1 MHKDDQMTPKE
12 RMAGFFSGKEIDR
25 IPILPFVTAV
35 SGKVIGMTHREKRS
49 SAKNLFLCQ
58 SACYERFGHDS
69 ISVEYGLHGIGTAM
83 GSKTND
89 PENNVPAIMEHYLKD
104 LKELDSKLDLSRIER
119 RHDPWAQMNYEMAQM
134 ILDKHGEEVGVSL
147 STPGPITAASS
158 LYPIEKLLRATR
170 KDTEHVHQLLRFT
183 TDAIMLLAKEFMDG
197 GVGISLCDPV
207 ASGTILNERTYREFV
222 LPYTKEIIDFIH
234 GYGKSV
240 TYHVCGNT
248 TALTES
254 MVESGC
260 NVLSIDNRVSLED
273 TKKRVGDRI
282 VLMGNVDPISA
293 MMQGTTEDVDQA
305 VKTCFRQGWDNP
317 KGYLLSTGCGIPID
331 TPVENIDAFMTAG
344 RKYGAWPLN
353 PELFAEEN

>member
-12 RMAGFFSGKEIDR
+12 RMAGFFSGKDIDR

-35 SGKVIGMTHREKRS
+35 SGKAIGMTHREKRS
-49 SAKNLFLCQ
+49 SAENLFKCQ

-83 GSKTND
+83 GSVTNN
-89 PENNVPAIMEHYLKD
+89 PENNVPAIMDHYLKNLND
-104 LKELDSKLDLSRIER
+104 LDGKLDLSKIER
-119 RHDPWAQMNYEMAQM
+119 KNDPWAQMNYEMAQM
-134 ILDKHGEEVGVSL
+134 TLDKYGNEVGVSL

-170 KDTEHVHQLLRFT
+170 KDPEHVHQLLRFA
-183 TDAIMLLAKEFMDG
+183 TDAIKLLAKEFMDG

-207 ASGTILNERTYREFV
+207 ASGTILNEKSYREFV
-222 LPYTKEIIDFIH
+222 LPYTKEIIQFIH
-234 GYGKSV
+234 DYGKSV
-240 TYHVCGNT
+240 TYHVCGDT
-248 TALTES
+248 SALTEA

-273 TKKRVGDRI
+273 TKKRVGNQI
-282 VLMGNVDPISA
+282 VLMGNVDPISK
-293 MMQGTTEDVDQA
+293 MMQGTPEDVEEA
-305 VKTCFRQGWDNP
+305 VKECLRQGYDNP

-331 TPVENIDAFMTAG
+331 SPIENIDTFMKAG
-344 RKYGAWPLN
+344 RKYGKWPLD
-353 PELFAEEN
+353 PERFA

>member
-12 RMAGFFSGKEIDR
+12 RMGAFFSGKEVDR

-58 SACYERFGHDS
+58 SSCYERFGHDS

-89 PENNVPAIMEHYLKD
+89 PENNVPAIVDHYLKD
-104 LKELDSKLDLSRIER
+104 LNDLDKKLDLSKIER
-119 RHDPWAQMNYEMAQM
+119 KNDPWSQMNYEMAQM
-134 ILDKHGEEVGVSL
+134 IIEKHGAEVGVSL

-170 KDTEHVHQLLRFT
+170 KQPEKVHELLRFC
-183 TDAIMLLAKEFMDG
+183 TDAIKLLAKEFMDG

-207 ASGTILNERTYREFV
+207 ASGTIINEKAYREFV

-234 GYGKSV
+234 SYGKSV
-240 TYHVCGNT
+240 TYHVCGDT
-248 TALTES
+248 SSLTEA
-254 MVESGC
+254 MVETGC

-273 TKKRVGDRI
+273 TKKRVGDKI
-282 VLMGNVDPISA
+282 VLMGNVDPITS
-293 MMQGTTEDVDQA
+293 MMLGTPKDVEEN
-305 VKTCFRQGWDNP
+305 VKACFRQGYDNP

-331 TPVENIDAFMTAG
+331 SPLENIDAFMAAG
-344 RKYGAWPLN
+344 RKYGKWPLN
-353 PELFAEEN
+353 PELFMNT

>member
-12 RMAGFFSGKEIDR
+12 RMAGFFSGQEIDR
-25 IPILPFVTAV
+25 TPILPFVTAV

-83 GSKTND
+83 GSKTNN
-89 PENNVPAIMEHYLKD
+89 PENNVPAIMEHYLKNLDD
-104 LKELDSKLDLSRIER
+104 LDQKLDLSKIER
-119 RHDPWAQMNYEMAQM
+119 RNDPWSQMNYEMAQM

-170 KDTEHVHQLLRFT
+170 KAPERVHKLLRFS

-207 ASGTILNERTYREFV
+207 ASGTILNEKTYREFV

-254 MVESGC
+254 MVETGC

-273 TKKRVGDRI
+273 TKKRVGDQI
-282 VLMGNVDPISA
+282 VLMGNVDPISV
-293 MMQGTTEDVDQA
+293 MMQGTVEDVDKA
-305 VKTCFRQGWDNP
+305 VKQCFLEGWDNP
-317 KGYLLSTGCGIPID
+317 RGYLLSTGCGIPID
-331 TPVENIDAFMTAG
+331 SPVENIDALMAAG
-344 RKYGAWPLN
+344 RKYGKRPLK
-353 PELFAEEN
+353 PELFM

>member
-12 RMAGFFSGKEIDR
+12 RMSAFFSGKEVDR
-25 IPILPFVTAV
+25 IPILPFITAV

-58 SACYERFGHDS
+58 SSCYERFGHDS

-89 PENNVPAIMEHYLKD
+89 PEDNVPAIVEHYLKNLD
-104 LKELDSKLDLSRIER
+104 HLKEDLDLSKIER
-119 RHDPWAQMNYEMAQM
+119 KNDPWAQMNYEMAQM
-134 ILDKHGEEVGVSL
+134 IMEKHGNEVGVSL

-170 KDTEHVHQLLRFT
+170 KQPEQVHELLRFT
-183 TDAIMLLAKEFMDG
+183 TDAILLLAKEFMDG

-207 ASGTILNERTYREFV
+207 ASGTILSETAYRKFV
-222 LPYTKEIIDFIH
+222 LPYTQEIIRYIQ

-240 TYHVCGNT
+240 TYHICGDT
-248 TALTES
+248 SALTEA
-254 MVESGC
+254 MIESGC
-260 NVLSIDNRVSLED
+260 NVLSIDNKVSLED
-273 TKKRVGDRI
+273 TKKRVGDKI
-282 VLMGNVDPISA
+282 VLMGNVDPITT
-293 MMQGTTEDVDQA
+293 MMLGTTKDVEEN
-305 VKTCFRQGWDNP
+305 VKSCLRQGYDNP

-331 TPVENIDAFMTAG
+331 SPIENIDAFMAAG
-344 RKYGAWPLN
+344 RKYGKWPLN
-353 PELFAEEN
+353 PELFA